1 MRGTFKGR
9 YILAIILGLMSF
21 FWIRT
26 PSIAEQSALQT
37 GKHKAHSGRR
47 IEPSAFKYLGAFR
60 LPGGNIPPRT
70 FAYGGNAM
78 TFNPDGDPGGSAD
91 GFPGSLFIMGHD
103 RQAWGTLPDG
113 NQVAEVKIP
122 APTISKNLKTLPQ
135 AAFIQGF
142 HDVAFGHFSELE
154 EIPRV
159 GMHYLNHPA
168 TGPKIHLCWGQHMQF
183 DETASHAWFNPTLK
197 EPDFQGTWFIGKES
211 LYSVNG
217 YLFGIPEEWADAY
230 TGGRYLATGRMRD
243 GGWSGC
249 GPALFAY
256 RPWID
261 GKGNPAPSGT
271 RLVGATLLRYESTFA
286 GPFVR
291 ERSMNGYQ
299 HPDEWEGG
307 AWLTTPSGR
316 SAVLFAG
323 TKGTGAKYWYG
334 WVNPAGPEYPCVEKE
349 SLGQFTLCHLA
360 DGSPC
365 PKEDLAGCR
374 NHNDFRGWW
383 SSEFQA
389 QLVLYDPSELAQVA
403 SGKLQ
408 SWEPQPYA
416 RIVIDSHLFHN
427 PDHVEADMLGTG
439 RQRRYRIGDVAY
451 DRRKGHLF
459 VLELF
464 ADGAKPV
471 VHVWKV
477 QD

>member
-1 MRGTFKGR
+1 MFSRTPIVAV
-9 YILAIILGLMSF
+9 ILWAMSF
-21 FWIRT
+21 LL
-26 PSIAEQSALQT
+26 LQT
-37 GKHKAHSGRR
+37 GAIAAQKKQTDDKNKGPSIFR
-47 IEPSAFKYLGAFR
+47 IEVNAFKYLGAFR
-60 LPGGNIPPRT
+60 LPGGDIPPRT

-78 TFNPDGDPGGSAD
+78 TFNADGDHGGASD

-103 RQAWGTLPDG
+103 RQAWGSLPDG
-113 NQVAEVKIP
+113 NQVAEISIP
-122 APTISKNLKTLPQ
+122 APIINKKLESLPH
-135 AAFIQGF
+135 AAFIQDF
-142 HDVAFGHFSELE
+142 HDVAAGSFTALE

-183 DETASHAWFNPTLK
+183 DETPSHAWINSTLK
-197 EPDFQGTWFIGKES
+197 TPDLKGTWFIGRQN

-230 TGGRYLATGRMRD
+230 TGGRYIATGRMRD
-243 GGWSGC
+243 GGWSGR

-256 RPWID
+256 HPWID
-261 GKGNPAPSGT
+261 EKGTPAPAGT
-271 RLVGATLLRYESTFA
+271 RLEEIALLRYESSLVDSS
-286 GPFVR
+286 VR
-291 ERSMNGYQ
+291 DRSMNGYQ

-307 AWLTTPSGR
+307 AWLTTPSGK

-334 WVNPAGPEYPCVEKE
+334 WINPVGQEHPCVDIE
-349 SLGQFTLCHLA
+349 SDDRFALCRLA
-360 DGSPC
+360 DGRPC
-365 PKEDLAGCR
+365 PEEDFGGCK
-374 NHNDFRGWW
+374 NHNNSRGWW

-389 QLVLYDPSELAQVA
+389 QFILYDTHGLAQVS
-403 SGKLQ
+403 SGRLPP
-408 SWEPQPYA
+408 WAPQPYA
-416 RIVIDSHLFHN
+416 FIILDPYLFHN
-427 PDHVEADMLGTG
+427 PHGVETEMLSTG
-439 RQRRYRIGDVAY
+439 KQRRYRLGDVAY
-451 DRRKGHLF
+451 DPDRRHLF